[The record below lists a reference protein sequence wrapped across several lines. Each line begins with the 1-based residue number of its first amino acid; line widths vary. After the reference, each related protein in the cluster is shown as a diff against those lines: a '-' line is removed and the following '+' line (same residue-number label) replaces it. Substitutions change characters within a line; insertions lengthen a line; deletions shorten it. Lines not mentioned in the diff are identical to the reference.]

1 MPGSFQVTLREYGT
15 QGKASRVRVHIP
27 TLTAGN
33 IAAQIG
39 LAADWQAA
47 VQATQLGE
55 LNATELVADLDK
67 ITDAASLNTA
77 AQRELKWLVS
87 CVEATTGNSVRF
99 EIPCA
104 DTSLLSTDGE
114 SMDTAS
120 TEYADLVAA
129 TEAFVRSNDGNTVT
143 VSFVKMVG
151 RSI

>member
-1 MPGSFQVTLREYGT
+1 MAGRFQITLREYGT
-15 QGKASRVRVHIP
+15 KGKASRVGVHIP

-39 LAADWQAA
+39 LASDFQDA

-55 LNATELVADLDK
+55 LNATELVADIVK
-67 ITDAASLNTA
+67 VTDAASLNPQ
-77 AQRELKWLVS
+77 AQRELKWAVS
-87 CVEATTGNSVRF
+87 CIESGTGNSVRF

-104 DTSLLSTDGE
+104 DTALLATDGE
-114 SMDTAS
+114 SMDTGS

-129 TEAFVRSNDGNTVT
+129 TEAFVRSNDGNAVT